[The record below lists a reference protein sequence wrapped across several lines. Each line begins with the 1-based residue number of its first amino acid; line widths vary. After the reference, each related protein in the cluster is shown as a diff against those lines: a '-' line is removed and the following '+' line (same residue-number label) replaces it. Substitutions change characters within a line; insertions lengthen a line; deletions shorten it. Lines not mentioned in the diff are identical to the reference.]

1 MHHWLMKTEPGEF
14 AFEDLE
20 REGQTCWDGVRNH
33 LAQRHLRAMAVGDAV
48 LIYHSVGPK
57 CVVGVARVSRTA
69 YPDPTAEPGAP
80 WMAVEVQPA
89 YRLPTPVTLAVIKQ
103 TPELSDIPLI
113 RQSRLSVMPLT
124 AQAFGQLLAL
134 GGVPATP

>member
-1 MHHWLMKTEPGEF
+1 MHYWLMKTEPGEF

-20 REGQTCWDGVRNH
+20 REGHTCWDGVRNH
-33 LAQRHLRAMAVGDAV
+33 LAQRHLRAMAVGDEV

-80 WMAVEVQPA
+80 WMAVEVLPA

-103 TPELSDIPLI
+103 TPTLSDIPLI

-124 AQAFGQLLAL
+124 AQAFGQLLTL
-134 GGVPATP
+134 GGLPTTP